1 MAKKRGG
8 QPNNKNASKHG
19 FYSKHFTQFE
29 SKALSEMPLTHVTD
43 VIDLMRVSTARFMEA
58 YTLSLEELDYESRLA
73 ALRTISMAA
82 GCIAS
87 LVRIQACASKNNER
101 VDGINKSIKEI
112 QKEMEKEEDLA
123 KSAEQNQG

>member
-19 FYSKHFTQFE
+19 LYSKHFTQFE
-29 SKALSEMPLTHVTD
+29 SKALSEMSLAHVTD

-58 YTLSLEELDYESRLA
+58 YTLSLKELDFESSLS
-73 ALRTISMAA
+73 ALRTLSLAA

-87 LVRIQACASKNNER
+87 LMRIQAYASKNNEQ
-101 VDGINKSIKEI
+101 VDRLIKET
-112 QKEMEKEEDLA
+112 QEMEKEMEEEEDLA
-123 KSAEQNQG
+123 ESAEQNQG